1 MHVMYYR
8 KIEVSQSNGVNQ
20 RLKTG
25 VCVGRTWLKYIIHL
39 YENTLL
45 KPITVHNLF
54 MPKPKNKHA
63 ENRLEKK
70 QVVVDIE
77 MTREWFPMEN
87 ACFTSLIF
95 Q

>member
-1 MHVMYYR
+1 M
-8 KIEVSQSNGVNQ
+8 NQ

-25 VCVGRTWLKYIIHL
+25 MCVGKTWFKYIIHL
-39 YENTLL
+39 NENILL
-45 KPITVHNLF
+45 KLITVRNLR

-63 ENRLEKK
+63 ENRFEKK

-77 MTREWFPMEN
+77 MNREWFPMEN